1 MFPKRPA
8 LSMNPRNRYAE
19 AFKENF
25 NIIGLAGSVA
35 VAAALVNPIVSPLV
49 LISALVLEAAYLIFV
64 PDSRWYTDRLA
75 RRHDAEIEARR
86 EQIKA
91 EVLPTLRPDLQRRY
105 ARLEEMR
112 KQIGTLSMDEKTWFL
127 EVLRKLDFLLDKYL
141 QFAAKEGQFRAY
153 LTSVLTEAR
162 GDAAAPAGQSTNRPS
177 WLDDAFNHSRRAGNK
192 NQQVP
197 PRRGKGASN
206 AVALGPAGVGMGQT
220 RAGQTQGHSDQWV
233 QNTVADVQNQYDLE
247 LGKLS
252 ALAKEEKDPGTR
264 AVLEKR
270 CEVLGRRRE
279 FVSKMGRILQNLNHQ
294 LELLEDTFGLISDE
308 IRARPPEQVLADIED
323 VVTQT
328 NTMTQVLEEIAPYE
342 QSLARLMN

>member
-1 MFPKRPA
+1 MKLP
-8 LSMNPRNRYAE
+8 NRYAE

-25 NIIGLAGSVA
+25 NLIGLAGSVA
-35 VAAALVNPIVSPLV
+35 VAAALVNPVISPLV
-49 LISALVLEAAYLIFV
+49 LLSALVLEAAYLIFV
-64 PDSRWYTDRLA
+64 PDSRWYTDRLS
-75 RRHDAEIEARR
+75 RRHDAEIQARR
-86 EQIKA
+86 DKMKA
-91 EVLPTLRPDLQRRY
+91 EVLPTLRPDLQRRFL
-105 ARLEEMR
+105 RLEEMR
-112 KQIGTLSMDEKTWFL
+112 AQIGTLSMGEKTWFL

-153 LTSVLTEAR
+153 LTSILTEAQ
-162 GDAAAPAGQSTNRPS
+162 GEAATTGKTSNRPS
-177 WLDDAFNHSRRAGNK
+177 WLDNAFDGSRGAPNLNR
-192 NQQVP
+192 P
-197 PRRGKGASN
+197 PRRGKGPSP
-206 AVALGPAGVGMGQT
+206 VALGPAGVGSRQASGQT
-220 RAGQTQGHSDQWV
+220 GVAHSDQWV
-233 QNTVADVQNQYDLE
+233 QNTVAEVQKNYDEE
-247 LGKLS
+247 LGKLR
-252 ALAKEEKDPGTR
+252 ALAKDEKDDTTR

-270 CEVLGRRRE
+270 CEVLQRRRE

>member
-1 MFPKRPA
+1 MKLP
-8 LSMNPRNRYAE
+8 NRYAE

-25 NIIGLAGSVA
+25 NLIGLAGSVA
-35 VAAALVNPIVSPLV
+35 VAAALVNPVISPLV
-49 LISALVLEAAYLIFV
+49 LLSALVLEAAYLIFV
-64 PDSRWYTDRLA
+64 PDSRWYTDRLS
-75 RRHDAEIEARR
+75 RRHDAEIQARR
-86 EQIKA
+86 DKIKA
-91 EVLPTLRPDLQRRY
+91 EVLPTLRPDLQRRFL
-105 ARLEEMR
+105 RLEEMR
-112 KQIGTLSMDEKTWFL
+112 AQIGTLSMGEKTWFL

-153 LTSVLTEAR
+153 LASILTEAR
-162 GDAAAPAGQSTNRPS
+162 GEMTAPPGKTGNRPS
-177 WLDDAFNHSRRAGNK
+177 WLDNAFDGSRSASGLSK
-192 NQQVP
+192 Q
-197 PRRGKGASN
+197 PRRGKGPSP
-206 AVALGPAGVGMGQT
+206 VALGPAGVGSRQVPGHT
-220 RAGQTQGHSDQWV
+220 GVGHSDQWV
-233 QNTVADVQNQYDLE
+233 QNTVAEVQKNYDEELE
-247 LGKLS
+247 KLR
-252 ALAKEEKDPGTR
+252 ALAKDEKDDTTR

-270 CEVLGRRRE
+270 CEVLQRRRE

>member
-1 MFPKRPA
+1 MKLP
-8 LSMNPRNRYAE
+8 NRYTE

-25 NIIGLAGSVA
+25 NVIGLAGAVA
-35 VAAALVNPIVSPLV
+35 VAAAMVNP
-49 LISALVLEAAYLIFV
+49 LILLPALVLEAAYLIFV
-64 PDSRWYTDRLA
+64 PDSRWYSDRLS
-75 RRHDAEIEARR
+75 RRHDAEIQARR
-86 EQIKA
+86 DQIKA
-91 EVLPTLRPDLQRRY
+91 EVLPTLRPDLQRRFL
-105 ARLEEMR
+105 RLEEMR
-112 KQIGTLSMDEKTWFL
+112 AQIGTLSMGERTWFL

-153 LTSVLTEAR
+153 LASILAEAH
-162 GDAAAPAGQSTNRPS
+162 GEAAAPPGKNSNRPS
-177 WLDDAFNHSRRAGNK
+177 WLDSAFDASGGAPGSNR
-192 NQQVP
+192 Q
-197 PRRGKGASN
+197 PRRGKGPSP
-206 AVALGPAGVGMGQT
+206 VALGPAGVGSRQAPGQT
-220 RAGQTQGHSDQWV
+220 GAVSHNGHSEQWT
-233 QNTVADVQNQYDLE
+233 QNTVAEVQKHYDGE
-247 LGKLS
+247 LGKLR
-252 ALAKEEKDPGTR
+252 ALAKEEKDDGTR

-270 CEVLGRRRE
+270 CEVLERRRE

>member
-1 MFPKRPA
+1 MKLP
-8 LSMNPRNRYAE
+8 NRYAE

-35 VAAALVNPIVSPLV
+35 VAAALINPVVSPLV
-49 LISALVLEAAYLIFV
+49 LLSALVLEAAYLIFV
-64 PDSRWYTDRLA
+64 PDSRWYTDRLS
-75 RRHDAEIEARR
+75 RRHDAEIQARR
-86 EQIKA
+86 DQIKA
-91 EVLPTLRPDLQRRY
+91 EVLPTLRPDLQRRFL
-105 ARLEEMR
+105 RLEEMR
-112 KQIGTLSMDEKTWFL
+112 AQIGTLSMGERTWFL

-153 LTSVLTEAR
+153 LTSILTEAH
-162 GDAAAPAGQSTNRPS
+162 GEAVAPPGTNSNRPS
-177 WLDDAFNHSRRAGNK
+177 WLDSAFDASRGAPNLNR
-192 NQQVP
+192 Q
-197 PRRGKGASN
+197 PRRGKGPSPG
-206 AVALGPAGVGMGQT
+206 VALGPAGVGSRQAPGQMGV
-220 RAGQTQGHSDQWV
+220 APGYGHPDQWT
-233 QNTVADVQNQYDLE
+233 QNTVAEVQKHYDGE
-247 LGKLS
+247 LGKLR
-252 ALAKEEKDPGTR
+252 ALAKEEKDDGTR

-270 CEVLGRRRE
+270 CEVLERRRE